1 MKAKVMIQINKFN
14 TWGCTLILLICASC
28 GSSKHLPDIP
38 KSNLPESF
46 SYDTSTSLVD
56 STETVANLSYKEYF
70 NDQHL
75 VSLIESGLQKNNN
88 MQVAI
93 KQIEIANE
101 TMKQAKWGY
110 LPIINLSA
118 ASSSITRSS
127 DNSLNGIMASQF
139 TGKPYIEDY
148 SSMINMSWEA
158 DIWGKIKNQKAGA
171 LARYL
176 ESIEAV
182 KAVRTNLVARIAQ
195 GYYNL
200 LMLDEQKLVSTHN
213 QAIVDST
220 LVMVK
225 VQNRLGISNSL
236 AVKQL
241 ENSRDNLSKYI
252 RQIDENVTTQEYAL
266 KALVGDFPKRST
278 TRSRL
283 TDLNERNSFATGV
296 PISLLELRPDIK
308 QAEYIFRRSV
318 SDFKFARANMY
329 PSLRITAQGGLNAFR
344 ASDWFSIPGSLFGIV
359 AGSLTQPLLQG
370 RQLKT
375 AYNQAT
381 IRSEQAELQ
390 YKESVLQA
398 VTEVSTILE
407 QIASLRDRQTFT
419 GQQVARNQELIQQT
433 NIMFRNDMATYL
445 EVLAAQQSKLS
456 AEIEQMQIKGQ
467 LLYAE
472 VALYKALGGGVN

>member
-1 MKAKVMIQINKFN
+1 MIQINKIN

-46 SYDTSTSLVD
+46 SYDTSTSFVD
-56 STETVANLSYKEYF
+56 STETVANLSYKEFF

-75 VSLIESGLQKNNN
+75 ISLIESGLQQNNN

-93 KQIEIANE
+93 KQIEIAKQ

-148 SSMINMSWEA
+148 SSMIDMSWEA

-266 KALVGDFPKRST
+266 KALVGDT
-278 TRSRL
+278 QH
-283 TDLNERNSFATGV
+283 NS
-296 PISLLELRPDIK
+296 
-308 QAEYIFRRSV
+308 
-318 SDFKFARANMY
+318 
-329 PSLRITAQGGLNAFR
+329 
-344 ASDWFSIPGSLFGIV
+344 
-359 AGSLTQPLLQG
+359 
-370 RQLKT
+370 
-375 AYNQAT
+375 
-381 IRSEQAELQ
+381 
-390 YKESVLQA
+390 
-398 VTEVSTILE
+398 
-407 QIASLRDRQTFT
+407 
-419 GQQVARNQELIQQT
+419 
-433 NIMFRNDMATYL
+433 
-445 EVLAAQQSKLS
+445 
-456 AEIEQMQIKGQ
+456 
-467 LLYAE
+467 
-472 VALYKALGGGVN
+472 